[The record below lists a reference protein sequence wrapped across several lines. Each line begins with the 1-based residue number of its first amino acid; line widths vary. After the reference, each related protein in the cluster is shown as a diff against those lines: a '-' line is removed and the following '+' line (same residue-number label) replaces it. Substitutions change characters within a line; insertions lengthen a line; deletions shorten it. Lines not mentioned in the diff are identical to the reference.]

1 MYASGVNTRSRSS
14 KRALIDGR
22 GVVDEQLLDFQT
34 IGDLLQTQHAS
45 IEHDRH
51 RGLSSP
57 AMAPCSSRKR
67 SSMAPCSSRKR
78 SSLAPCSSRKRSSL
92 APCSSR
98 KRSSL
103 APCSSRKRSSL
114 GAVLA
119 VLAIALAA
127 AGVSPIAQ
135 ADTDAQPPGNAVA
148 HTRPHPAWIVADI
161 DTGQVLA

>member
-67 SSMAPCSSRKR
+67 SS
-78 SSLAPCSSRKRSSL
+78 LAPCSSRKRSSL

-135 ADTDAQPPGNAVA
+135 ADPDAQPPGTAVA
-148 HTRPHPAWIVADI
+148 PTGPAPAWIVADI